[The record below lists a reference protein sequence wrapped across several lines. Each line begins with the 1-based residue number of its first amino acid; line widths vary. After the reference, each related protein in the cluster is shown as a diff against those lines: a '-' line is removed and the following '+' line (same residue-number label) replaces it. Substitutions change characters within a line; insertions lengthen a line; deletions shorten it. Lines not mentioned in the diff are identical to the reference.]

1 MDDALRQ
8 ERVYYARRELGLC
21 VKCGMDIEEPGKY
34 KLCAKCREVY
44 RKRAEEPERRE
55 WRKQYQKDYRE
66 AIERMCKNIAR
77 MAQMLMVSD
86 DLRTPDRSAPPDH
99 KCWKC
104 FWATWCGDR
113 FFCPLYETCIKS
125 PPKREGTNNDSV

>member
-44 RKRAEEPERRE
+44 RKHAADPDKREMRR
-55 WRKQYQKDYRE
+55 QYQKEYKEKID
-66 AIERMCKNIAR
+66 IMCKNIAR
-77 MAQMLMVSD
+77 MAHMLMATG
-86 DLRTPDRSAPPDH
+86 DLKTPDRSVPENH

-113 FFCPLYETCIKS
+113 FFCPLYGSCIKS
-125 PPKREGTNNDSV
+125 PTKREVSTND